1 MGKKGKKEKKP
12 KDDPNKLTQVDRTFY
27 ELTITDLNQKLAR
40 LRSHLVTLDENNV
53 NLKEQLKN
61 ITEERTD
68 VAAHLERTLA
78 ERDDTITELEE
89 RLVEITKVRNKEKSE
104 AAEQIRD
111 LEAKYK
117 AMHDQLTSE
126 IKLLNGKLNSLD
138 EFRIQR
144 DVLMAKFDDQEAEAK
159 ERERLHQELI
169 YSMEQKAVVEKDAL
183 KREVEA
189 KLLQVSEDFTRSSE
203 IRNAGYTRRL
213 IRENIALQ
221 KEIDSLVL
229 SQIRMQQEFND
240 TMAKHKEMT
249 EQFTAL
255 EQLKNELIR
264 SNQNKIKIIEKLTSN
279 YERLKAKH
287 VELLKYRNLYENLAK
302 RDVCERFTINDMS
315 KKMKIMS
322 QRIESLKM
330 EKQRLHA
337 QHERYEEEI
346 KRLKGVQQQIR
357 NAIQQAI
364 TSMTG
369 QSRTTDHDLK
379 AADQEE
385 DGGSMVAIKK
395 LQRQD
400 LLHELLEIISSQTED
415 PQSQDNTPGTPSSH
429 TDSQSKPS
437 IYRPGKMGFMTRST
451 SSLMEIFKRDVHRL
465 VSAEIIA
472 TAYQTK
478 KEEGKI
484 IPKERVSEAG
494 SIIDV
499 QMGSTLYVSESH
511 DEMDVVAEADEEP
524 EDMGEEVS
532 SSSEYGPEA
541 GQEQRKS
548 TRESLMMASP
558 RDSDKEAGTS
568 AGGGGGV
575 MPSTSESLSRGSR
588 VSRMS
593 RQKSLPQADDEA
605 YSINLF
611 Y

>member
-1 MGKKGKKEKKP
+1 MGKKGKKDKKP

-53 NLKEQLKN
+53 TLKEQLKAV
-61 ITEERTD
+61 TEERTD
-68 VAAHLERTLA
+68 VAAHLEKTLA
-78 ERDDTITELEE
+78 ERTDTITELEE
-89 RLVEITKVRNKEKSE
+89 RLIEITKVRNKEKAE
-104 AAEQIRD
+104 AAEHIKD
-111 LEAKYK
+111 LENKYK

-159 ERERLHQELI
+159 EKERLHQELI

-183 KREVEA
+183 KKEVEA

-229 SQIRMQQEFND
+229 SQIRMQHDFNE
-240 TMAKHKEMT
+240 TMAKQKEMS
-249 EQFTAL
+249 EQFAAL

-264 SNQNKIKIIEKLTSN
+264 SAQNKIKIIEKLTDN
-279 YERLKAKH
+279 YEKLKAKH
-287 VELLKYRNLYENLAK
+287 VQLIKYRGLYENLAK
-302 RDVCERFTINDMS
+302 RDVCERFTVNDMS
-315 KKMKIMS
+315 KKLTIMG
-322 QRIESLKM
+322 QRIEGLKLDKNRLVSLH
-330 EKQRLHA
+330 EQYEQEILRL
-337 QHERYEEEI
+337 R
-346 KRLKGVQQQIR
+346 GVIQQIK
-357 NAIQQAI
+357 NTVQIAI
-364 TSMTG
+364 TAIDEGRRLESQRSTI
-369 QSRTTDHDLK
+369 HDEVQ
-379 AADQEE
+379 ADEL
-385 DGGSMVAIKK
+385 ALRK

-400 LLHELLEIISSQTED
+400 LLNELLDIISKQVNDLPDAASIATPSHSQT
-415 PQSQDNTPGTPSSH
+415 
-429 TDSQSKPS
+429 S
-437 IYRPGKMGFMTRST
+437 IYKPGKMGFMTRST

-465 VSAEIIA
+465 VSAEILA

-484 IPKERVSEAG
+484 IPKDRVSEAG

-511 DEMDVVAEADEEP
+511 DEMDVPAQDEGEP
-524 EDMGEEVS
+524 DDVGEEGS
-532 SSSEYGPEA
+532 TSEYEETGLGEP
-541 GQEQRKS
+541 RKS
-548 TRESLMMASP
+548 LLQRSP
-558 RDSDKEAGTS
+558 STGTS
-568 AGGGGGV
+568 ADVLSLDKDQGSGGASG
-575 MPSTSESLSRGSR
+575 SAADAISRGSK

-593 RQKSLPQADDEA
+593 RQMSLPPTDDEG